1 MKTQSCDN
9 VRNILQS
16 LGISLLESQV
26 KEMRDNDENTKETY
40 EKSLSLLSLK
50 DTHREEA
57 KIKERLIYLEQ
68 MAEMRNEHEAVVKK

>member
-9 VRNILQS
+9 VSNILQS

-68 MAEMRNEHEAVVKK
+68 MAEMRNEQEAVVKK